1 MQQSNGKLSSTAYAD
16 HLRGC
21 ADLSVEI
28 ARRMDIRE
36 DSARQACFA
45 TVIINAERHNIFME
59 PVPKD
64 SKTPVIPPETVAAES
79 RVPEKGVDRDAA
91 AAEKADAQIGDVP
104 KTTTPE
110 MDEGARR
117 SSFLAGIESARK
129 LLNKLGHQP
138 EITPAGLNT
147 FIKKQFPPKTM
158 LSSLDV
164 DELEKLTK
172 LLSVKLDEQRAKAKP
187 ETKTTDLEDWP

>member
-1 MQQSNGKLSSTAYAD
+1 MQQQQSNGKLSSTAYAD

-64 SKTPVIPPETVAAES
+64 SKTPVISPETAAVNS
-79 RVPEKGVDRDAA
+79 SANKKGADAA
-91 AAEKADAQIGDVP
+91 AAEKADAQIADVP
-104 KTTTPE
+104 KTSTPE

-138 EITPAGLNT
+138 EVTPKGLCA
-147 FIKKQFPPKTM
+147 FIARQFPGKTM
-158 LSSLDV
+158 LGMLDT
-164 DELEKLTK
+164 DELEKLVM
-172 LLSVKLDEQRAKAKP
+172 LMSERVDAQREKATP
-187 ETKTTDLEDWP
+187 EIKTNDLEDWP

>member
-1 MQQSNGKLSSTAYAD
+1 MPQQQSNGKLNSTAYAE

-28 ARRMDIRE
+28 ARRMDIRD

-59 PVPKD
+59 PVPRD
-64 SKTPVIPPETVAAES
+64 SKTPVKPDIEGVTES
-79 RVPEKGVDRDAA
+79 KEGVNRDAA
-91 AAEKADAQIGDVP
+91 AAAKADAQIADVP
-104 KTTTPE
+104 KHATPE

-117 SSFLAGIESARK
+117 ASFLAGVESARK

-138 EITPAGLNT
+138 EITAAGLNSY
-147 FIKKQFPPKTM
+147 IKKQFPGKTM

-164 DELEKLTK
+164 DELEKLTMLMSK
-172 LLSVKLDEQRAKAKP
+172 KVDEQREKAEKLAATN
-187 ETKTTDLEDWP
+187 EALEDWP